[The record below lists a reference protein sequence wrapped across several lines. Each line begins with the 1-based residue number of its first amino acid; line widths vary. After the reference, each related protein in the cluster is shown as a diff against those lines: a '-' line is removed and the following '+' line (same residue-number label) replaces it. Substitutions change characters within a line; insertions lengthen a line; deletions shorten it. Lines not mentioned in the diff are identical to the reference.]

1 MINLSGDD
9 RHENNCGHNKNK
21 NKLAPNTLVPK
32 WLLDMSKND
41 VPVSPRLTALLA
53 LLVVGLK
60 AIYNWSTPMMP

>member
-1 MINLSGDD
+1 MINLVTADMKTIVVM
-9 RHENNCGHNKNK
+9 HYKNK
-21 NKLAPNTLVPK
+21 NKLAPNTRIPK

-53 LLVVGLK
+53 LVGLK